1 MITSLTHHESFAM
14 MSSMSLRSPR
24 LHRLAS
30 AIVLSGLVAL
40 LGACSKFDNTKN
52 TYNGPQISAKF
63 FDAKFNDVNDKT
75 VDLSVL
81 RGKTVVVNFW
91 STWCPPCVEEMP
103 MFNEVQSQWQNK
115 NVVFVGIAADQ
126 TGNVKSFLKKT
137 PVNYPIVVGEQSSID
152 LARELGN
159 RYDAV
164 PFTVIINPQQH
175 ISSRH
180 AGIYAR
186 KDLEADLA
194 KATQ

>member
-1 MITSLTHHESFAM
+1 M

-24 LHRLAS
+24 LRRLAS
-30 AIVLSGLVAL
+30 VIALSGLIAL
-40 LGACSKFDNTKN
+40 LGACSKFDNAKN

-63 FDAKFNDVNDKT
+63 FDAKFNDVSGKT
-75 VDLSVL
+75 IDLSVL

-103 MFNEVQSQWQNK
+103 MFNDVQSQWQNK

-126 TGNVKSFLKKT
+126 AGNVKSFLKKT

-180 AGIYAR
+180 AGTYAR
-186 KDLEADLA
+186 KDLETDLA
-194 KATQ
+194 NATQ